1 MTTNGM
7 PPPDGADKSLG
18 EIVAEVSE
26 KASQLVREEIEL
38 AKAEVTDKVSK
49 LTRGAGVAAAAGVFL
64 VFGVTMFF
72 HGMAWFLDDVF
83 NWEDNVWAGFA
94 VVTAVLF
101 LLAILAALLAYR
113 LFKKG
118 SPPTPDLAIEE
129 AKRTR
134 AELEAQKIEHDQVQ
148 RTLQRGKEVKVVVAR
163 ERSPEMIRAEIEETR
178 RELAFSVN
186 DLRSKVTELTNW
198 RGQLVRNRKT
208 ALIGAAVAGFVIGGG
223 VAATVSLITGRR

>member
-113 LFKKG
+113 LFQKG
-118 SPPTPDLAIEE
+118 SPPTPDMAIEE

-148 RTLQRGKEVKVVVAR
+148 RTLQRGEEV
-163 ERSPEMIRAEIEETR
+163 RS
-178 RELAFSVN
+178 
-186 DLRSKVTELTNW
+186 
-198 RGQLVRNRKT
+198 
-208 ALIGAAVAGFVIGGG
+208 
-223 VAATVSLITGRR
+223 